1 MNFKQH
7 FSKHFDN
14 LLKCKDKDSQV
25 HLTDEKDIVKLE
37 KTSFTHIHK
46 GARAFFST
54 KPRDDNASFTT
65 GCFVV
70 KTMLYWHA
78 IFTNRGKTSEL
89 TRVWL
94 RQRWKLLYFYDL
106 LLKRTIDFF
115 YLALAVTTIRII
127 CIFQLYF
134 FVCLS
139 LLIWVVQAGS
149 SWSPNYYCQIYR
161 NKTDVQKYC
170 SENWKK
176 RKSTFPLTKQSHKN
190 KYNCEVWRVN
200 NGRQEKKER

>member
-1 MNFKQH
+1 M
-7 FSKHFDN
+7 
-14 LLKCKDKDSQV
+14 

-37 KTSFTHIHK
+37 KTSFTHTQER
-46 GARAFFST
+46 ARIFFNKT
-54 KPRDDNASFTT
+54 ARRQRFTT

-94 RQRWKLLYFYDL
+94 LRQRWKLLYFYDL

-115 YLALAVTTIRII
+115 LSRIGSNNNSDYLHFPAL
-127 CIFQLYF
+127 F
-134 FVCLS
+134 FLCVSLS
-139 LLIWVVQAGS
+139 PLIEVVQAGS
-149 SWSPNYYCQIYR
+149 SRSPNYYCQIYR

-176 RKSTFPLTKQSHKN
+176 RKSTFPHTKQSHKN

-200 NGRQEKKER
+200 NGRQEEKER